1 MIPPVP
7 LPPPF
12 LTILLFDQTFIVEV
26 SSPKE
31 KKEIIGNTKL
41 EKQAEN
47 SEIFTNILPERIG
60 KKFHRRS
67 QGGYLPY
74 VPTLSNF
81 ELNRGVVTWRN
92 EWDGLPSVGTSCN

>member
-31 KKEIIGNTKL
+31 KKEIIGNPKWEKL
-41 EKQAEN
+41 AEN
-47 SEIFTNILPERIG
+47 SEVFTYIFP
-60 KKFHRRS
+60 
-67 QGGYLPY
+67 
-74 VPTLSNF
+74 
-81 ELNRGVVTWRN
+81 
-92 EWDGLPSVGTSCN
+92 